1 MCLGN
6 TKRPGGGGGASKG
19 IEGDGEGNEV
29 REVTVGRRG
38 LVAKVWS
45 LGFIVSLTGSC

>member
-1 MCLGN
+1 MFGEHEEA
-6 TKRPGGGGGASKG
+6 GGGGGASKG

-29 REVTVGRRG
+29 RELTVGRRG

-45 LGFIVSLTGSC
+45 LGFIV